1 MEENN
6 FFKVFINKV
15 GEGWILDRMR
25 EEWIQGKNPYTRYYS
40 QSDIVWL
47 IAPWVWKKRN
57 YKKLSSKKVICSVHH
72 IDEDKFDQK
81 DLEEFMA
88 LDEFVNAYHVIS
100 MNTYEQVKKLT
111 DKKIYSIPFWVNPNI
126 WFPIEDK
133 NSIRAKYDIDSEAY
147 LVGSFQRDTEGS
159 DLISPKLSKGPDR
172 FIEIMKDYKL
182 NHGNLHVLLA
192 GKRRQY
198 IISKLIENDID
209 FTYFEMASNKKLNEL
224 YNSLDLYIVTSR
236 FEGGPQAIFECALTK
251 TPIISTNVGVAP
263 EILDRKSLFNMDNYD
278 SALPNI
284 EFAYSQAQ
292 KFIMPKGFNDF
303 NVMFEEQM
311 DEPL

>member
-1 MEENN
+1 M
-6 FFKVFINKV
+6 VAVPGMI
-15 GEGWILDRMR
+15 
-25 EEWIQGKNPYTRYYS
+25 
-40 QSDIVWL
+40 
-47 IAPWVWKKRN
+47 
-57 YKKLSSKKVICSVHH
+57 
-72 IDEDKFDQK
+72 
-81 DLEEFMA
+81 
-88 LDEFVNAYHVIS
+88 
-100 MNTYEQVKKLT
+100 
-111 DKKIYSIPFWVNPNI
+111 
-126 WFPIEDK
+126 
-133 NSIRAKYDIDSEAY
+133 
-147 LVGSFQRDTEGS
+147 
-159 DLISPKLSKGPDR
+159 
-172 FIEIMKDYKL
+172 KDYKL